1 MTSVPETFTAIVARD
16 EGERISYHQEQVEA
30 SALPDGEVTIEVEY
44 STVNFKDML
53 AVTPGSK
60 VVRSYPIIPGI
71 DLAGTV
77 VASTAPDIAV
87 GSAVL
92 VHGYEMGTG
101 RDGGYAEYVRVPAA
115 WVVPLTSLT
124 TRDAMAIGTAGFTAA
139 LSIIAL
145 LDAGITPDR
154 GKVLVTGASGG
165 VGVIAVDLLAGLGY
179 DVVASSGKP
188 SAAALLRTLGASE
201 VIGRLP
207 EDPEAK
213 IRPLGRSSWAAAVDT
228 VGSKTLAHVLSTLSY
243 GGVVAA
249 SGNAGGFPL
258 PTTVMPFI
266 LRGVTLHGID
276 SVQLPIGRR
285 RAVWAR
291 LASDLAPRHLEL
303 IATEHGISELTTVI
317 ESLATGSH
325 IGRSVLRIKGGF
337 ES

>member
-1 MTSVPETFTAIVARD
+1 MTSTPETFTAVVARD
-16 EGERISYHQEQVEA
+16 EGERISYGQEAVEA
-30 SALPDGEVTIEVEY
+30 SAEHDGEVTIEVEY

-77 VASTAPDIAV
+77 VASATPDIEV
-87 GSAVL
+87 GSSVV

-115 WVVPLTSLT
+115 WVVPLTTLS

-139 LSIIAL
+139 LSVIAL
-145 LDAGITPDR
+145 LDAGIAPDR

-165 VGVIAVDLLAGLGY
+165 VGALAVDLLAGLGY
-179 DVVASSGKP
+179 EVVASSGKP
-188 SAAALLRTLGASE
+188 AAADLLHELGASE

-207 EDPEAK
+207 EDPEAR
-213 IRPLGRSSWAAAVDT
+213 IRPLGRSRWAAAVDT
-228 VGSKTLAHVLSTLSY
+228 VGGSTLASVLSTLAY

-249 SGNAGGFPL
+249 SGNAGGFAL

-276 SVQLPIGRR
+276 SVQVPIERR
-285 RAVWAR
+285 REVWAR
-291 LASDLAPRHLEL
+291 LASDLAPRHLER
-303 IATEHGISELTTVI
+303 IATEHDISEVATVM
-317 ESLATGSH
+317 EALAAGSH
-325 IGRSVLRIKGGF
+325 IGRSVLRVKGGF
-337 ES
+337 GS